1 MKIYSMTATF
11 GKLENQT
18 LTLQPGLNIISAP
31 NEWGKSTW
39 CAFLVNMLYGLE
51 TRVKTT
57 RTNTPDKERYAPW
70 SGSPMSGRIDLN
82 WNGRDITIERWT
94 KGRTPMGEFRAFET
108 ESGITVPE
116 LTATTCGEMLLGVER
131 SVFLRS
137 GFLRLTDLPVTEDD
151 ALRRRLNALVTT
163 GDESGAADD
172 LAQKLKDLKNKCRS
186 NRTNGLI
193 PQAEAEKAAIEEKLR
208 QIALLQQQSQENARR
223 RQELLDELAKLQNHQ
238 IALEYAAGEEN
249 NRRILRAQLRRD
261 EALERLEMLTAQCRN
276 LPDLQQAKHSA
287 DRLRQL
293 HQDSVALD
301 LEQQMLPQMPALPV
315 IPNRYEGLSGDA
327 AIQMAGTDAEAY
339 RNLETGKKKRSN
351 LFTGFSVACMVAAIL
366 LIVLQLPSFGL
377 WLWVGIALLAAGALT
392 LAAAFLSAKRYYEK
406 INTLFDKYP
415 GIPAKDWV
423 SDARRFAWEQ
433 ECYAAANEN
442 YQQTIV
448 SFRQKREALTAEL
461 QTLTQGQRV
470 SDCLQQWESVA
481 KKWEELSDARRIYD
495 DARTHA
501 ETIAAMAKP
510 LPQPAMPDDLTCSA
524 DETCQLI
531 EETRRELQLLQQR
544 QGQYQGLMEAM
555 GQETVLRR
563 QLDGVNGR
571 LDRLAD
577 TYAALELAQATLAA
591 ATAELQ
597 RRFAPRIAQEAQRI
611 LGRLTDGR
619 YDRLT
624 ISQDLTLSTATG
636 EETVLRAAQRRS
648 EGTVDQIYLAL
659 RLAVSRELTPDAPFV
674 LDDAL
679 VRFDDIRHA
688 AAMDI
693 LREEA
698 ENRQI
703 ILFSCQTREKE
714 NT

>member
-18 LTLQPGLNIISAP
+18 LTLQPGLNVISAP

-57 RTNTPDKERYAPW
+57 KTNTPDKERYAPW

-82 WNGRDITIERWT
+82 WNGRDITVERWT
-94 KGRTPMGEFRAFET
+94 KGRTPMGEFRAYET
-108 ESGITVPE
+108 ESGIAVPE

-131 SVFLRS
+131 SVFLRA

-163 GDESGAADD
+163 GDETGAADD
-172 LAQKLKDLKNKCRS
+172 LAQKLRDLKNKCRS

-208 QIALLQQQSQENARR
+208 QISLLQTQSQENAWH

-249 NRRILRAQLRRD
+249 NRRILLSQYRCE
-261 EALERLEMLTAQCRN
+261 EAEARLELLTAQCQN
-276 LPDLQQAKHSA
+276 LPDMQQAKHSA

-293 HQDSVALD
+293 HQDSVALN
-301 LEQQMLPQMPALPV
+301 LEQQMLPQPPAPLAVPA
-315 IPNRYEGLSGDA
+315 RYEGLSGDA
-327 AIQMAGTDAEAY
+327 AIQMAGTDAEVY
-339 RNLETGKKKRSN
+339 RNLEAGKKRRSN
-351 LFTGFSVACMVAAIL
+351 LFTGISVACMVAAIL
-366 LIVLQLPSFGL
+366 LILLQLPASHL
-377 WLWVGIALLAAGALT
+377 WLWGGIALFAAGAMT
-392 LAAAFLSAKRYYEK
+392 LALTFLGARKYYEK
-406 INTLFDKYP
+406 INILFDKYP

-423 SDARRFAWEQ
+423 LDARRFAEEQ
-433 ECYAAANEN
+433 EYYAAANKD
-442 YQQTIV
+442 YQQTIA
-448 SFRQKREALTAEL
+448 SFRQKREALAAEL
-461 QTLTQGQRV
+461 QTLTQGRSV

-481 KKWEELSDARRIYD
+481 KKWEELADARRAYD

-510 LPQPAMPDDLTCSA
+510 LQKPAMPDELTYSA
-524 DETCQLI
+524 V
-531 EETRRELQLLQQR
+531 ETRRMIDETRQELQLLQQR

-555 GQETVLRR
+555 GEETVLRR
-563 QLDGVNGR
+563 KLEQVNER
-571 LDRLAD
+571 LSRLAD

-611 LGRLTDGR
+611 LSRLTDGR

-624 ISQDLTLSTATG
+624 ISQDLTLDTATG

-659 RLAVSRELTPDAPFV
+659 RLAVSRELTPDTPFV

-688 AAMDI
+688 AAMD
-693 LREEA
+693 LLKEEA

-703 ILFSCQTREKE
+703 ILFTCQSRDTV
-714 NT
+714 

>member
-18 LTLQPGLNIISAP
+18 LTLQPGLNVISAP

-57 RTNTPDKERYAPW
+57 KTNTPDKERYAPW

-82 WNGRDITIERWT
+82 WNGRDITVERWT
-94 KGRTPMGEFRAFET
+94 KGRTPMGEFRAYET
-108 ESGITVPE
+108 ESGIAVPE

-131 SVFLRS
+131 SVFLRA

-163 GDESGAADD
+163 GDETGAADD
-172 LAQKLKDLKNKCRS
+172 LAQKLRDLKNKCRS

-208 QIALLQQQSQENARR
+208 QISLLQTQSQENARH

-249 NRRILRAQLRRD
+249 NRRILLSQYRCE
-261 EALERLEMLTAQCRN
+261 EAEARLELLTAQCQN
-276 LPDLQQAKHSA
+276 LPDMQQAKHSA

-293 HQDSVALD
+293 HQDSVALN
-301 LEQQMLPQMPALPV
+301 LEQQMLPQPPAPLAVPA
-315 IPNRYEGLSGDA
+315 RYEGLSGDA
-327 AIQMAGTDAEAY
+327 AIQMAGTDAEVY
-339 RNLETGKKKRSN
+339 RNLEAGKKRRSN
-351 LFTGFSVACMVAAIL
+351 LFTGISVACMVAAIL
-366 LIVLQLPSFGL
+366 LILLQLPASHL
-377 WLWVGIALLAAGALT
+377 WLWGGIALFAAGAMT
-392 LAAAFLSAKRYYEK
+392 LALTFLGARKYYEK
-406 INTLFDKYP
+406 INILFDKYP

-423 SDARRFAWEQ
+423 LDARRFAEEQ
-433 ECYAAANEN
+433 EYYVAANKD
-442 YQQTIV
+442 YQQTIA
-448 SFRQKREALTAEL
+448 SFRQKREALAAEL
-461 QTLTQGQRV
+461 QTLTQGRSV

-481 KKWEELSDARRIYD
+481 KKWEELADARRAYD

-510 LPQPAMPDDLTCSA
+510 LQKPAMPDELTYSA
-524 DETCQLI
+524 V
-531 EETRRELQLLQQR
+531 ETRRMIDETRQELQLLQQR

-555 GQETVLRR
+555 GEETVLRR
-563 QLDGVNGR
+563 KLEQVNER
-571 LDRLAD
+571 LSRLAD

-611 LGRLTDGR
+611 LSRLTDGR

-624 ISQDLTLSTATG
+624 ISQDLTLDTATG

-659 RLAVSRELTPDAPFV
+659 RLAVSRELTPDTPFV

-688 AAMDI
+688 AAMD
-693 LREEA
+693 LLKEEA

-703 ILFSCQTREKE
+703 ILFTCQSRDTV
-714 NT
+714 